1 MSGLSLDFYGARVRL
16 QSPDEEALA
25 ALRRDFEWFED
36 ADGGDA
42 SITWTLERRAP
53 RAEELPEGLPGL
65 ATADYLALDAP
76 DRRTVRY
83 FDGAAAVYDYADR
96 RGALYCADGDR
107 LRELAYLAVLSRAG
121 EALDERGLH
130 RVHALG
136 FSRGGEAGLVLMP
149 SGGGKSVLGLSLL
162 RATAMTL
169 ASDDAPLVCRRCL
182 RLHPFPLRLGFREDA
197 DLSAVPPELVRPFK
211 RRRFSAKRLVDLAFF
226 KDRVCEGAAPVRR
239 LFIGRRGDAPA
250 ARPASRAAALAALAQ
265 NMVVGRGL
273 AQMAEYMA
281 RPTPATAAK
290 LARIA
295 ASRWSAALALS
306 KAASA
311 HTLTLGPDSDE
322 NARFL
327 DAFMAAPAADALT

>member
-1 MSGLSLDFYGARVRL
+1 MSPLTLDFYGARVRL
-16 QSPDEEALA
+16 DSSDEDTLA
-25 ALRRDFEWFED
+25 DLRRDFEWFEG
-36 ADGGDA
+36 AGGGDA
-42 SITWTLERRAP
+42 GIAWRLERRAARP
-53 RAEELPEGLPGL
+53 EELPEGVPGL
-65 ATADYLALDAP
+65 ATTGYLALDAP
-76 DRRTVRY
+76 GRRTVRY
-83 FDGAAAVYDYADR
+83 FDGAAAVYDYETR

-136 FSRGGEAGLVLMP
+136 FSRGGAAGLVLMP
-149 SGGGKSVLGLSLL
+149 SGGGKSVLGLALL
-162 RATAMTL
+162 RATGMTL

-182 RLHPFPLRLGFREDA
+182 RLHAFPLRLGFREDA
-197 DLSAVPPELVRPFK
+197 DLSAVPSPLVRPFV
-211 RRRFSAKRLVDLAFF
+211 RRRFSPKRLVDLAFF
-226 KDRVCEGAAPVRR
+226 KDRVCADAAPVRR
-239 LFIGRRGDAPA
+239 LFIGRRGTAPS
-250 ARPASRAAALAALAQ
+250 ARPASRAAALAALAE

-281 RPTPATAAK
+281 RPTPATAAR

-295 ASRWSAALALS
+295 ASRWSTALALS

-311 HTLTLGPDSDE
+311 YTLTLGPDSDE

-327 DAFMAAPAADALT
+327 DSFLAAT

>member
-1 MSGLSLDFYGARVRL
+1 MRPLTLDFYGARVRL
-16 QSPDEEALA
+16 DSPDEESLA

-36 ADGGDA
+36 PDGCGPA
-42 SITWTLERRAP
+42 ISWLLERRAARP
-53 RAEELPEGLPGL
+53 EELPEGLPGL
-65 ATADYLALDAP
+65 ATTDYLALDAP
-76 DRRTVRY
+76 GRRTVRY
-83 FDGAAAVYDYADR
+83 FDGAAAVYDYDAR

-136 FSRGGEAGLVLMP
+136 FSRGTAAGLVLMP

-162 RATAMTL
+162 SGTSMEL

-182 RLHPFPLRLGFREDA
+182 RLHAFPLRLGFREDA

-211 RRRFSAKRLVDLAFF
+211 RRHFSPKRLVDLAFF
-226 KDRVCEGAAPVRR
+226 KHRVCARAAPVRW
-239 LFIGRRGDAPA
+239 LLIGRRGASPS
-250 ARPASRAAALAALAQ
+250 ARPASRAAALAALAE

-281 RPTPATAAK
+281 RPTPAAAAR

-295 ASRWSAALALS
+295 ASRWSTALALS
-306 KAASA
+306 GAAA
-311 HTLTLGPDSDE
+311 AYTLTLGPDSAE

-327 DAFMAAPAADALT
+327 DAFLGTSAAI